1 MGSITPFQ
9 FQEMQRR
16 LAPKIRQ
23 PAAPD
28 DAVTAELPL
37 HSEFSAWCARQQPPV
52 PAVHTNPSKKSR
64 ATPGAPDYVVV
75 YRGKVHLIELK
86 DDEGEVSPAQ
96 AAWIRMAND
105 QGVKTHICRSMRE
118 ILEALNT

>member
-1 MGSITPFQ
+1 MSSISSFQ

-16 LAPKIRQ
+16 LAPKVRQ

-37 HSEFSAWCARQQPPV
+37 HAEFSRWCAAQQPPV
-52 PAVHTNPSKKSR
+52 PVVHTNPSKKSR

-75 YRGKVHLIELK
+75 YKNKIHLIELK
-86 DDEGEVSPAQ
+86 DDEGDLSPAQ
-96 AAWIRMAND
+96 AAWMRMAND
-105 QGVKTHICRSMRE
+105 QGVTVRVCHSMRE
-118 ILEALNT
+118 ILEVLNT